1 MDLLLIISVDMYKD
15 STIKYGKMELEEVY
29 IFLFRSSLVCTED
42 LDKIN
47 MQYNHIIQVIMH
59 CSFFNDR
66 KLSFPSFL
74 SFWMLEYIICFIFTC
89 MTLILNIASSK
100 TMEIFWDAMPKHK
113 IYTKFQYPIS
123 LIHDNLV

>member
-47 MQYNHIIQVIMH
+47 MQ
-59 CSFFNDR
+59 
-66 KLSFPSFL
+66 
-74 SFWMLEYIICFIFTC
+74 
-89 MTLILNIASSK
+89 
-100 TMEIFWDAMPKHK
+100 
-113 IYTKFQYPIS
+113 
-123 LIHDNLV
+123 